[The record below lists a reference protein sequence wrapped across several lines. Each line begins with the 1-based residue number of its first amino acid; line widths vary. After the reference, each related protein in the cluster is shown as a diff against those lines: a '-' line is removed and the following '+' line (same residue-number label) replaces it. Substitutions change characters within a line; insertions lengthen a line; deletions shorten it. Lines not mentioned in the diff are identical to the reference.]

1 MSAPL
6 PAHRILHSLARWN
19 FVGSGPL
26 EIEVEVVVLVGQ
38 ELSGS
43 SPISPQQVVAAIASL
58 HPALEVVSSRLRQRQ
73 SVPALTALADL
84 QAHGG

>member
-1 MSAPL
+1 
-6 PAHRILHSLARWN
+6 
-19 FVGSGPL
+19 
-26 EIEVEVVVLVGQ
+26 
-38 ELSGS
+38 
-43 SPISPQQVVAAIASL
+43 VVAAIASL